1 MSIQIDNSLFLP
13 QIKRFARSHRPTF
26 KQQSM
31 ELGEEAL
38 GIAQQWF
45 DDAPWESGPIEWYD
59 TQRECRI
66 ELKRYIMDKIELNNS
81 DKSYFVPSVVWI
93 WLAKMV
99 ITYVV
104 KLLIEHYWP
113 ELKIILD
120 LEW

>member
-59 TQRECRI
+59 TNESVA
-66 ELKRYIMDKIELNNS
+66 LNSS
-81 DKSYFVPSVVWI
+81 DTSWI
-93 WLAKMV
+93 K
-99 ITYVV
+99 
-104 KLLIEHYWP
+104 
-113 ELKIILD
+113 
-120 LEW
+120 